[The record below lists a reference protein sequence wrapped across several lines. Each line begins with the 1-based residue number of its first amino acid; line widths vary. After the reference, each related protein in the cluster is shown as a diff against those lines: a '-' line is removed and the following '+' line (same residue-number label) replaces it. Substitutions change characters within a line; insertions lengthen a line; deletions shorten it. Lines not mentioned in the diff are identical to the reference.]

1 MWEVFRR
8 RCGQMLL
15 GEIGVWL
22 GSAHFE
28 SRCEDVER
36 GRIASMR
43 SRPMHDDGR
52 RQESSP
58 SPTPSQHEAMLEY
71 RRGRGSAPS
80 DIPPAGAASAAP
92 IMRWSSLDYSDVGE
106 GGSSGEGL
114 GAGMEAMLAPAPAAA
129 AMNPMRPNMSADSLV
144 SLAARD
150 SFVGLG
156 MPLAMPIGAP
166 LPAWPL
172 GAAGASSSVNDPP
185 MVASVPMA
193 PPHAVPAPVA
203 EERIEEPTSAELLGN
218 RRSPQRATRGNRRS
232 RSEDS
237 SARRPSREDLIDESL
252 GRGKRNAQP
261 KRHHGPMADM
271 VGDDDEGLEG
281 EGAGRG
287 SLQVNP
293 WTPSEDNRILRGVR
307 ENGCRWSLIALTLP
321 GRSDNAVRNRWH
333 RLERAERARREAHE
347 EGRAIEGYRCR
358 KCGQFKKGHMCPG
371 LEPDGAAAAAE
382 GRSTMQQLSGGG
394 VDGSREEEI
403 PPLRPSS
410 FTGLTG
416 RGGGLA
422 DGLGAGAGASVFGC
436 DPLSATVQHAT
447 ALHANLQHADPL
459 NSCGA
464 FTVNGI
470 LGSGDDAQPHSLRHD
485 GRHMCSTSGGSWHQ
499 PQAMLSVGS
508 ATEPA
513 AGAMPAWG
521 FGSGSGGANGGGFGH
536 DDGLGGAGAGGSSS
550 GGLEAAGAHPMDQ
563 SSMGADAMG
572 GTGSILRDGSLG
584 VVLGGGGGLG
594 GSCDGGHGVGSSF
607 SPRAGTGIH
616 TGCSLP
622 PTSSMPSLPP
632 AGADAFAAL
641 YQSGSVFGMAAA
653 VASAHLG
660 GFGGSTSLYS
670 PAAFLGRSS
679 RTLLPLDSLPPGLPP
694 DVAQALAS
702 AFPHGVPMPESV
714 PHGAPFGANQW
725 TSVPMAPMASSWPQM
740 MPSGCLPSGGLP
752 SSSFAAASPLLP
764 PLPLPSLQALLS
776 LWPHWSA
783 SADVQSHPS
792 LHAGMTPRAPM
803 MGTSAGDGEP
813 SARSMAAVFERPR
826 QWNGP
831 AATEAA
837 RLAATDAPIARPEAV
852 RRLTADGGHLS
863 SSSGRRDDL
872 SDCGSLTTAEA
883 NESGPSAVRT
893 GGMGGRW
900 GSAPAAL
907 GSLPAALS
915 VPHFSSGQADLPAA
929 PVAAV
934 RQTSSSSLA
943 AGEELLHHLGVD
955 ALASWLEME
964 DDVPLD
970 QLLDL
975 RESRLERS

>member
-1 MWEVFRR
+1 
-8 RCGQMLL
+8 
-15 GEIGVWL
+15 
-22 GSAHFE
+22 
-28 SRCEDVER
+28 
-36 GRIASMR
+36 
-43 SRPMHDDGR
+43 
-52 RQESSP
+52 
-58 SPTPSQHEAMLEY
+58 MLEY

-114 GAGMEAMLAPAPAAA
+114 GTGMEAMLAPAPAAA
-129 AMNPMRPNMSADSLV
+129 AMYPMRPNMSADSLV

-150 SFVGLG
+150 SFFGLG

-166 LPAWPL
+166 LPAWPQ
-172 GAAGASSSVNDPP
+172 GAAGASSSGNEPP
-185 MVASVPMA
+185 VVASVPMA

-203 EERIEEPTSAELLGN
+203 EERIEEPTSVELLGN

-287 SLQVNP
+287 SMQVNP

-307 ENGCRWSLIALTLP
+307 ENGCRWSLIAHTLP

-382 GRSTMQQLSGGG
+382 GRSTMQQLSGRG
-394 VDGSREEEI
+394 VDGSQEEEI
-403 PPLRPSS
+403 LPLRPSS
-410 FTGLTG
+410 ITG
-416 RGGGLA
+416 RSGGLA

-436 DPLSATVQHAT
+436 DPLSVTS
-447 ALHANLQHADPL
+447 LHANPVHANPQHADPL
-459 NSCGA
+459 YSSGA
-464 FTVNGI
+464 FGI
-470 LGSGDDAQPHSLRHD
+470 LGSGDKPQPQSHRLE
-485 GRHMCSTSGGSWHQ
+485 GRHMCTSGGSWHQ
-499 PQAMLSVGS
+499 PQAMLAAGS
-508 ATEPA
+508 ASEPA

-521 FGSGSGGANGGGFGH
+521 FSSGSGGANGGGFGL

-550 GGLEAAGAHPMDQ
+550 GGFEAAGAQPMDQ
-563 SSMGADAMG
+563 SSMGAGAMG
-572 GTGSILRDGSLG
+572 GSNLRDGSQ
-584 VVLGGGGGLG
+584 GGSSGLG

-607 SPRAGTGIH
+607 SP
-616 TGCSLP
+616 CSGACSSIP

-632 AGADAFAAL
+632 AGAAAFAAL
-641 YQSGSVFGMAAA
+641 YQNGSAFGMAAA
-653 VASAHLG
+653 AASSHLG
-660 GFGGSTSLYS
+660 GFGGASSLYN
-670 PAAFLGRSS
+670 PAAFFGRSS
-679 RTLLPLDSLPPGLPP
+679 HTLPLGSLPPGLPP

-702 AFPHGVPMPESV
+702 AFPHGVPLPESV
-714 PHGAPFGANQW
+714 PHGAPYGANQW
-725 TSVPMAPMASSWPQM
+725 SSVPMAPIGTAWPQM
-740 MPSGCLPSGGLP
+740 MPSGGLPSGGLP
-752 SSSFAAASPLLP
+752 SGGLPPGGLPPSSLAAASPLLP

-783 SADVQSHPS
+783 NADLQSHPS
-792 LHAGMTPRAPM
+792 LHSGLTPRAPM
-803 MGTSAGDGEP
+803 MGTSARDGEL

-826 QWNGP
+826 LWNGP
-831 AATEAA
+831 AETEAA
-837 RLAATDAPIARPEAV
+837 RLTATEAPIARPEAV
-852 RRLTADGGHLS
+852 RRLTADGGRLS
-863 SSSGRRDDL
+863 PSSGRRDDF
-872 SDCGSLTTAEA
+872 SVCDSLTTAEA
-883 NESGPSAVRT
+883 NECGPSAERT
-893 GGMGGRW
+893 GGMGGKW

-915 VPHFSSGQADLPAA
+915 GPHLSSGLADLPAA
-929 PVAAV
+929 PVVAA

-943 AGEELLHHLGVD
+943 AGEELLQHFGVD
-955 ALASWLEME
+955 ALASWLAME
-964 DDVPLD
+964 DDAPLD

-975 RESRLERS
+975 R